1 MPYFTVSVKLHNAEE
16 GDYQTLNEKMN
27 EAGFTRLIGRDKV
40 YKLPDGEYNYG
51 SGSLNKQEVADLA
64 LKVAEQVR
72 FVPSILVTESGGRTW
87 RNLDLNSQK

>member
-1 MPYFTVSVKLHNAEE
+1 MHNAED
-16 GDYQTLNEKMN
+16 GDYQSLNEKMT
-27 EAGFTRLIGRDKV
+27 EAGFTRLIGREKV

-64 LKVAEQVR
+64 LQVAEKIR

-87 RNLDLNSQK
+87 RNLDSK

>member
-1 MPYFTVSVKLHNAEE
+1 MPYFTVSVRLHNAED
-16 GDYQTLNEKMN
+16 GDYQSLNEKMI
-27 EAGFTRLIGRDKV
+27 EAGFTRLIGREKV

-64 LKVAEQVR
+64 LQVAEKIR

-87 RNLDLNSQK
+87 RNLDSK